1 MHDELKP
8 LVSMYHCCVEADERS
23 KDQHNVLSAED
34 SVDQKFHGSTRSLMG
49 AFLWVA
55 IVFLV
60 IGRRQQCRRLP
71 TSSIRRSKKN
81 PQTHPSA
88 FPTTSE
94 SAHSRGPEGT
104 LVCAIITLHAMN
116 SVMAP
121 VMIMKE
127 ENFSFRL
134 VHQSLTFDAYSWRYT
149 ILKKSLHRH
158 FSFCVCVSV
167 SKDCVY
173 RVT

>member
-104 LVCAIITLHAMN
+104 LVCAIINYNFTRNEFCDGAGDDYERGELQLSFGP
-116 SVMAP
+116 SVA
-121 VMIMKE
+121 
-127 ENFSFRL
+127 NFRRVFMEIHHSE
-134 VHQSLTFDAYSWRYT
+134 
-149 ILKKSLHRH
+149 KKSSS
-158 FSFCVCVSV
+158 SFFILCLCFGLQRL
-167 SKDCVY
+167 CL
-173 RVT
+173 